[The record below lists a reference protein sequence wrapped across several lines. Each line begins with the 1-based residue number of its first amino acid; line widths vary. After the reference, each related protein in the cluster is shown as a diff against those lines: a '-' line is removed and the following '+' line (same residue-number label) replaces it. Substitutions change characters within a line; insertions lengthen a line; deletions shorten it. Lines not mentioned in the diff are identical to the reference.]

1 MSVLLIVSR
10 DPSRATYLAGVL
22 QGGGFEIRHVT
33 DGADAITEVATSQ
46 PDVVMMEPPI
56 PNMDALFL
64 CRYLREGYDIPI
76 LLCSASA
83 REGDIVRALEAGADD
98 YLVMPVRPIELVARL
113 RAVLRRAGKGHR
125 TDGGRGRLMAGD
137 LEIRLDEHKVCRRG
151 VPIEL
156 SPIEFRLLACLIR
169 EAGRV
174 VSHAKLM
181 AQVWGPE
188 YVDCRHYLRLY
199 IRYLRSKLEDDP
211 RDPRLILTEWG
222 VGYRFQADPA

>member
-1 MSVLLIVSR
+1 
-10 DPSRATYLAGVL
+10 
-22 QGGGFEIRHVT
+22 
-33 DGADAITEVATSQ
+33 
-46 PDVVMMEPPI
+46 
-56 PNMDALFL
+56 
-64 CRYLREGYDIPI
+64 
-76 LLCSASA
+76 
-83 REGDIVRALEAGADD
+83 
-98 YLVMPVRPIELVARL
+98 
-113 RAVLRRAGKGHR
+113 
-125 TDGGRGRLMAGD
+125 MAGD
-137 LEIRLDEHKVCRRG
+137 LEIRLDEHKVYRRG

-156 SPIEFRLLACLIR
+156 SPIEFRLLACLAR

-222 VGYRFQADPA
+222 VGYRFQTDPA

>member
-10 DPSRATYLAGVL
+10 APGRATYLAYGP
-22 QGGGFEIRHVT
+22 QGGGFENRHVT
-33 DGADAITEVATSQ
+33 DGADAITEVATAQ

-64 CRYLREGYDIPI
+64 CRYLRGGYDIPI

-83 REGDIVRALEAGADD
+83 RDGDIVRATDAGADD

-137 LEIRLDEHKVCRRG
+137 LEIRLYEHMG
-151 VPIEL
+151 LWGGGPIEL
-156 SPIEFRLLACLIR
+156 SPIEFRLLACLTR

-211 RDPRLILTEWG
+211 RDPRLILTYWG
-222 VGYRFQADPA
+222 VGYRFQTDPA